1 MGIVLDRYDS
11 HVPLGDETGVYT
23 APALRR
29 WIECLMQENKN
40 FVLLHELKNSSPA
53 LATLRQQMDFLWE

>member
-1 MGIVLDRYDS
+1 MAWASFWTDTIPY
-11 HVPLGDETGVYT
+11 VPLGDETGVYT

-40 FVLLHELKNSSPA
+40 FVLS
-53 LATLRQQMDFLWE
+53 

>member
-1 MGIVLDRYDS
+1 
-11 HVPLGDETGVYT
+11 
-23 APALRR
+23 
-29 WIECLMQENKN
+29 MQENKN